1 MRISK
6 LENVR
11 GFTLVEVMAAVAI
24 LGIGLVSLML
34 AVNRAKDSAFVTRNL
49 KAVQHLS
56 LNLMGEIESGK
67 FETLHDGMLGNFS
80 EQGFPE
86 FEYEIGLGEDSSVS
100 SDSEDLRTDSEKQRD
115 ERRRYEESQNENS
128 NSTSTEQKETK
139 YEQVTLKVKFKT
151 LADEPVSYVLIK
163 KMPTDIID
171 GNFQNLTTSPNTDS
185 NGK

>member
-6 LENVR
+6 SENAR

-86 FEYEIGLGEDSSVS
+86 FEYEIGLGEDSSVG

-115 ERRRYEESQNENS
+115 ERRRYEESQNESGNS
-128 NSTSTEQKETK
+128 STSTEKKETK

-171 GNFQNLTTSPNTDS
+171 GNFQNLTTSPNND
-185 NGK
+185 GK